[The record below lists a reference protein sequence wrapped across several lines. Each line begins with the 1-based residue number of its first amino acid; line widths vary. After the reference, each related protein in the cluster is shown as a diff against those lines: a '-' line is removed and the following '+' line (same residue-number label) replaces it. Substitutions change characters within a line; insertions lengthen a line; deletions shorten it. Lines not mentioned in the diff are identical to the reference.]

1 MAAARS
7 GIGRALRER
16 VWIKGS
22 VLLLLVFAA
31 ALIARVPVPAVF
43 VISIAHLGTL
53 AGDGLLLFTR
63 LQDQPAGF
71 AMRSDRD
78 LVCGG
83 LAMLGPADFAH
94 LACGE
99 CGASALFLWRPREFA
114 SLATSEDERHGWSIP
129 ISVYLL
135 ALLYALVSVALP
147 FRYFSADSISREFF
161 IDGVQRLGV
170 TYALA
175 ERIPPANPF
184 FTGAPL
190 SYYWFALFPAAVE
203 FRFAHRDIFDVWKC
217 GNLWNAL
224 LLPIALWGVV
234 RQLFARPIV
243 AWAALLFTF
252 VFCSYEIF
260 ALPDFGGALKQLV
273 IDRSWSAFVAHMPLG
288 DPDMLRGI
296 VTPYSDQLLLE
307 DFLYVPQNA
316 VALMIVLVGLWLWDT
331 QRDLA
336 AAFCLSTLAGVNT
349 FYALP
354 VFGAFALVSWQRD
367 GLRHALATSML
378 VVAWAITWLVLCRI
392 LAWPPLPWAAG
403 SSIAMTLLA
412 ACLTKQEPPPRR
424 CGLWLR
430 IATLLFLAGLLSIC
444 LLRPSANLG
453 VLALNYGPAFVL
465 GLGLCVH
472 LALRGGVNLP
482 ARSADLLC
490 FLLLAGAIYFA
501 LSFFL
506 YLQFVEWIPA
516 SARAFSRAVGLELNL
531 FNFYHKVG
539 KLVRLSWTIFAGV
552 LLALYLPQV
561 RSWLASR
568 PLRWAIVV
576 LLGLSAVTGLL
587 RPLTY
592 LRAGPVAEGEAGR
605 WLDPHR
611 GENVIL
617 LEDFRGSM
625 INQLLPA
632 RVFYFSMW
640 SGGNPALTH
649 AVGTWV
655 EQYLPRTW
663 RAQAPRRESG
673 IRNSLRP
680 RRQQSGAA
688 SSSRSTASDSS

>member
-1 MAAARS
+1 
-7 GIGRALRER
+7 
-16 VWIKGS
+16 
-22 VLLLLVFAA
+22 
-31 ALIARVPVPAVF
+31 
-43 VISIAHLGTL
+43 
-53 AGDGLLLFTR
+53 
-63 LQDQPAGF
+63 
-71 AMRSDRD
+71 
-78 LVCGG
+78 
-83 LAMLGPADFAH
+83 
-94 LACGE
+94 
-99 CGASALFLWRPREFA
+99 
-114 SLATSEDERHGWSIP
+114 
-129 ISVYLL
+129 
-135 ALLYALVSVALP
+135 
-147 FRYFSADSISREFF
+147 
-161 IDGVQRLGV
+161 
-170 TYALA
+170 
-175 ERIPPANPF
+175 
-184 FTGAPL
+184 
-190 SYYWFALFPAAVE
+190 
-203 FRFAHRDIFDVWKC
+203 
-217 GNLWNAL
+217 
-224 LLPIALWGVV
+224 
-234 RQLFARPIV
+234 
-243 AWAALLFTF
+243 
-252 VFCSYEIF
+252 
-260 ALPDFGGALKQLV
+260 
-273 IDRSWSAFVAHMPLG
+273 
-288 DPDMLRGI
+288 
-296 VTPYSDQLLLE
+296 
-307 DFLYVPQNA
+307 
-316 VALMIVLVGLWLWDT
+316 
-331 QRDLA
+331 
-336 AAFCLSTLAGVNT
+336 
-349 FYALP
+349 
-354 VFGAFALVSWQRD
+354 
-367 GLRHALATSML
+367 
-378 VVAWAITWLVLCRI
+378 
-392 LAWPPLPWAAG
+392 
-403 SSIAMTLLA
+403 
-412 ACLTKQEPPPRR
+412 
-424 CGLWLR
+424 LWLR

-552 LLALYLPQV
+552 LLALYLPQI

-673 IRNSLRP
+673 NQKFFAPETSAEWRREFLAEHRIRFILTRNRFDFGATATLLVDQPGGYLYGVTPPP
-680 RRQQSGAA
+680 R
-688 SSSRSTASDSS
+688 